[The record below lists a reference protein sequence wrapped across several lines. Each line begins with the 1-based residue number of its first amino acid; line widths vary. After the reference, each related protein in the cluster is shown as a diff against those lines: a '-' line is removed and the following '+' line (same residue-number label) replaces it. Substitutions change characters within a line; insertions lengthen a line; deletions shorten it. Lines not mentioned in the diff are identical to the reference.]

1 MMREKYNQL
10 IDIDSATIFI
20 FLYGVIIQ
28 IVSLPIIYYFSVLYH
43 EYSASMYEALFI
55 IWYCIP
61 AAAVFSIIIAA
72 IQIKRGT
79 ISGRK
84 SKMPFI
90 GLILNGIWFFIYLFA
105 LYLIFVVK
113 TPFMLTQ

>member
-1 MMREKYNQL
+1 MRSKLNEL
-10 IDIDSATIFI
+10 IGIDPATIFI

-43 EYSASMYEALFI
+43 EYSASMYETLFI

-61 AAAVFSIIIAA
+61 AAAVFSIILAA
-72 IQIKRGT
+72 IQIKQGKN
-79 ISGRK
+79 SDGK
-84 SKMPFI
+84 SKMPLV
-90 GLILNGIWFFIYLFA
+90 GLTLNGIWFFSYLFV
-105 LYLIFVVK
+105 LYMIFVVK

>member
-1 MMREKYNQL
+1 MRSKFNKL
-10 IDIDSATIFI
+10 IDIEPATIFI

-43 EYSASMYEALFI
+43 EYSAPMYEALFI

-61 AAAVFSIIIAA
+61 AAAVFSIMLAT
-72 IQIKRGT
+72 IQIKQRKN
-79 ISGRK
+79 SVRK

-90 GLILNGIWFFIYLFA
+90 GLALNGIWFFIYLFV
-105 LYLIFVVK
+105 LYMIFVVK